1 MQDRIGRAC
10 TSFLKN
16 ALLDF
21 HTLTLLWELLCVLQ
35 LFPDSTLL
43 KGLWTEA
50 QEKGSS
56 LPPANIV
63 SAGVS
68 NMEPFNNK
76 PSFPH
81 WRTLSGLFFC
91 FWQQCKLAV
100 KPESECTPPTNI
112 FLVQP
117 GPEELAPLQG
127 EISFSKTCSLHAD
140 RIPHRYKRN
149 E

>member
-43 KGLWTEA
+43 EGLWTEA

-81 WRTLSGLFFC
+81 WRTLSGLFFVSGSNAS
-91 FWQQCKLAV
+91 WQLSQNLSV
-100 KPESECTPPTNI
+100 
-112 FLVQP
+112 LH
-117 GPEELAPLQG
+117 LQ
-127 EISFSKTCSLHAD
+127 IYF
-140 RIPHRYKRN
+140 
-149 E
+149 